1 MKFPYLIVIFLFK
14 DFSDYPTFSRVTSI
28 FRRRRLEPSW
38 EYRAEGVIW
47 RLHPAQAGMLAGEE
61 RDIGLKTVSF
71 FCVNPSGPLW
81 KGKNFGEQWWTGIE
95 TVHNGV
101 LLLYGF
107 ATPDL
112 PGRKGVTAVDCAT
125 GDLLWKNGESTFIA
139 AVGDRIYTSRDAV
152 DGPVVAELAHRTG
165 ALLRETGRGGGAVQ
179 QIPRTADGLE
189 DAEYA
194 QVLSEDDVSP
204 LAARVRQFSAPAAAE
219 CPVEYGEHGPYLI
232 IVYHRGSGRGRGEQ
246 SAYTQVMDVVERTSG
261 TMVMR
266 VTLDP
271 AVSTPASG
279 SFLVHAGT
287 LYFVREKKMLTAVR
301 LRQM

>member
-1 MKFPYLIVIFLFK
+1 MFPYLIVIFLFK
-14 DFSDYPTFSRVTSI
+14 DFSDFLKPSLVTSI

-47 RLHPAQAGMLAGEE
+47 RLHPAQGGMLAGEE
-61 RDIGLKTVSF
+61 RNIGSKTVSF
-71 FCVNPSGPLW
+71 FCVDPSGPLW

-101 LLLYGF
+101 LFFYGF

-112 PGRKGVTAVDCAT
+112 PGRKGITAVDCAT
-125 GDLLWKNGESTFIA
+125 GDLLWKNGELTFIA
-139 AVGDRIYTSRDAV
+139 AAGDRIYSSHEAL
-152 DGPVVAELAHRTG
+152 DGPVITEIAHRTG
-165 ALLRETGRGGGAVQ
+165 ALVREVGRGRSAMQLV
-179 QIPRTADGLE
+179 PRAADGPE
-189 DAEYA
+189 DVEYP

-204 LAARVRQFSAPAAAE
+204 LAALVRQFSAAAATE
-219 CPVEYGEHGPYLI
+219 CPVEYGEHGPFLV
-232 IVYHRGSGRGRGEQ
+232 IVYHRGRGQARGEK
-246 SAYTQVMDVVERTSG
+246 SPYTQVMEVVERTSG
-261 TMVMR
+261 TMAMR

-287 LYFVREKKMLTAVR
+287 LYFVREKKTLTAVR
-301 LRQM
+301 LREM